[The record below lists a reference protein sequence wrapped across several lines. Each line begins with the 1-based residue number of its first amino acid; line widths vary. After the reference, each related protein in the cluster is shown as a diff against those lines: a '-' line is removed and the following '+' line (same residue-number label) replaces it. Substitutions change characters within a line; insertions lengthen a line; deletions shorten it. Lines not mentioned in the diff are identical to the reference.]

1 MQSSAAAWFLKIGCR
16 TSDGI
21 NFQVCVSAAAYLL
34 GSFKGCSRVLGKVTK
49 QSECMVFGG
58 GKEMGFC
65 NCFLASA

>member
-1 MQSSAAAWFLKIGCR
+1 M
-16 TSDGI
+16 
-21 NFQVCVSAAAYLL
+21 SAAAYLL